1 MEVFEESASERGRG
15 HFLDGKEG
23 FSRKDIKGR
32 LRKKEEEESK
42 RRRSG
47 GWEEIQIRNGRGEVL
62 RKTEREN
69 GERRKKER
77 KEEF

>member
-1 MEVFEESASERGRG
+1 MEVFEESASERGMG

-32 LRKKEEEESK
+32 LRKKEKEESK
-42 RRRSG
+42 RREEV
-47 GWEEIQIRNGRGEVL
+47 WEEIQIRNGRGEVL

>member
-1 MEVFEESASERGRG
+1 MEVFEESTSERGRG

-32 LRKKEEEESK
+32 LRKKEKEESK
-42 RRRSG
+42 RREEV
-47 GWEEIQIRNGRGEVL
+47 WEEIQIRNGRGEVL